1 LLALLRSMLAKL
13 ADRVAERQSVT
24 RATKVGVRW

>member
-1 LLALLRSMLAKL
+1 MLAKL